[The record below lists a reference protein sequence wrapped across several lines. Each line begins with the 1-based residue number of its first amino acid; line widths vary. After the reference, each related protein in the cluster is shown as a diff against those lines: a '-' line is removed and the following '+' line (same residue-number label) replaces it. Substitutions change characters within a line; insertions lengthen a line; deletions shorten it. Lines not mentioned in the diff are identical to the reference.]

1 MIARPSGPPPP
12 EFWLMI
18 AIPDIDDA
26 LVQVAIG
33 DKSQLVRTAAW
44 DALPR
49 RGNPEVIHRIA
60 PALSDEKDSVKYTA
74 AAAIVHLSDVAERRN
89 RKQK

>member
-33 DKSQLVRTAAW
+33 DKEHPDLEGVDLVRFTFEPDEAVEEIH
-44 DALPR
+44 ALVSTVFGSTPS
-49 RGNPEVIHRIA
+49 P
-60 PALSDEKDSVKYTA
+60 S
-74 AAAIVHLSDVAERRN
+74 
-89 RKQK
+89 